1 MQMDHDDIQ
10 LEFSDLDPITN
21 TQKVTLTVPADVTP
35 EVAKRM
41 LINAIQSSV
50 SDSVKTMYRDYIRER
65 EANLEDNEWYKALIN
80 IGEESK

>member
-1 MQMDHDDIQ
+1 MNPDDIE
-10 LEFSDLDPITN
+10 LEFSEPDPITN
-21 TQKVTLTVPADVTP
+21 TQKVTLTVPADVAP
-35 EVAKRM
+35 EVAKQM

-65 EANLEDNEWYKALIN
+65 EDNLEDNEWYKALIN

>member
-1 MQMDHDDIQ
+1 MNLEDLE
-10 LEFSDLDPITN
+10 LEFHELDPITN

-35 EVAKRM
+35 EVAKQI
-41 LINAIQSSV
+41 LINAIPSSV

-65 EANLEDNEWYKALIN
+65 DNNLDENEWYKALIN

>member
-1 MQMDHDDIQ
+1 MDHDDIQ

-21 TQKVTLTVPADVTP
+21 TQKVALTVPADVTP
-35 EVAKRM
+35 EVAKQM

-65 EANLEDNEWYKALIN
+65 EATLDDNEWYKALIN

>member
-1 MQMDHDDIQ
+1 MNPEDIE
-10 LEFSDLDPITN
+10 LEFHDPDPITN
-21 TQKVTLTVPADVTP
+21 TQKVTLTVPADVAP
-35 EVAKRM
+35 EVAKQM

-65 EANLEDNEWYKALIN
+65 NYSPEENEWYKALIN

>member
-1 MQMDHDDIQ
+1 MDRDDIQ

-21 TQKVTLTVPADVTP
+21 TQKVTLTVPADVLP
-35 EVAKRM
+35 EVAKQM

>member
-1 MQMDHDDIQ
+1 MDHDDIQ
-10 LEFSDLDPITN
+10 LEFSDLDPVTN

-35 EVAKRM
+35 EVAKQM

>member
-1 MQMDHDDIQ
+1 MDHDDIQ

-21 TQKVTLTVPADVTP
+21 TQKVTLTIPADVTP
-35 EVAKRM
+35 EVAKQM

-80 IGEESK
+80 IGEDSK

>member
-1 MQMDHDDIQ
+1 MDRDDIQ

-21 TQKVTLTVPADVTP
+21 TQKVSLTVPADVAP
-35 EVAKRM
+35 EVAKQM

>member
-1 MQMDHDDIQ
+1 MDHDDIQ

-21 TQKVTLTVPADVTP
+21 TQKVTLTIPADVTP
-35 EVAKRM
+35 GVAKQM

>member
-1 MQMDHDDIQ
+1 MNPDDIE

-35 EVAKRM
+35 EVAKQM

-80 IGEESK
+80 IGEDSK

>member
-1 MQMDHDDIQ
+1 MDQDDIR

-21 TQKVTLTVPADVTP
+21 TQKVTLTVPADVAP
-35 EVAKRM
+35 EVAKQM

-65 EANLEDNEWYKALIN
+65 ETNLEDNEWYKALIN
-80 IGEESK
+80 IGGESK

>member
-1 MQMDHDDIQ
+1 MNPDDIE
-10 LEFSDLDPITN
+10 LKFHEPDPITN
-21 TQKVTLTVPADVTP
+21 TQKVTLTIPADVTP
-35 EVAKRM
+35 EVAKQM

>member
-1 MQMDHDDIQ
+1 MDHDDIQ
-10 LEFSDLDPITN
+10 LEFSDLDPIAN

-35 EVAKRM
+35 EVAKQM

>member
-1 MQMDHDDIQ
+1 MNHDDIQ
-10 LEFSDLDPITN
+10 LEFSDLDPIAN

-35 EVAKRM
+35 EVAKQM

>member
-1 MQMDHDDIQ
+1 MDHDDIQ

-21 TQKVTLTVPADVTP
+21 TQKVTLTVPADVTL
-35 EVAKRM
+35 EVAKQM

>member
-1 MQMDHDDIQ
+1 MDHDDIQ

-35 EVAKRM
+35 EVAKQM
-41 LINAIQSSV
+41 LNNAIQSSV

>member
-1 MQMDHDDIQ
+1 MDHDDIQ

-35 EVAKRM
+35 EVAKQV

>member
-1 MQMDHDDIQ
+1 MDRNDIQ

-35 EVAKRM
+35 EVAKQM

-80 IGEESK
+80 IGKESK